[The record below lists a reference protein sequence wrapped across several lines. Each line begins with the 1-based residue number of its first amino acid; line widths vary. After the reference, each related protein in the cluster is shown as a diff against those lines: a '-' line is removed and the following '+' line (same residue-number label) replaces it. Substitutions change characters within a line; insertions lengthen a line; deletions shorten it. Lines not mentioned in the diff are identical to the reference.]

1 MEKPGVPRVV
11 CVGEIEGRTAAGGK
25 GQSTRPI
32 GHAQAGSGVATGSM
46 LWATFEGLKK
56 WAPFRLV
63 VQLGL
68 QKKWTEIGPGL
79 GCNLGLGLEPHNN
92 KTKNKMIKK
101 NDK

>member
-11 CVGEIEGRTAAGGK
+11 FVGEIEGRTAAGEK

-32 GHAQAGSGVATGSM
+32 GHAQAGSGMAAGSM

-56 WAPFRLV
+56 WAPFRLA

-68 QKKWTEIGPGL
+68 QKMDRIGPRL
-79 GCNLGLGLEPHNN
+79 GCNLGLGLELHNN
-92 KTKNKMIKK
+92 KNQK
-101 NDK
+101 